1 MSELHILD
9 EETSGNHHH
18 IRQFDEE
25 LFWTV
30 EVVDDRRAIKYL
42 ATIGAEPVEA
52 RYADSALYHLDT
64 AQLIGYLAEIS
75 GYRVKV
81 SKKVKRQYS
90 PEHRAALT
98 ERLRKINATKNA
110 ILVWFSAQTA
120 AFVWNVGIETAIT
133 NIVGFSALLRQKE
146 MRRFVHNLVQ

>member
-9 EETSGNHHH
+9 EETSGSRHH
-18 IRQFDEE
+18 IRQYDEE
-25 LFWTV
+25 PHWMV

-110 ILVWFSAQTA
+110 ILV
-120 AFVWNVGIETAIT
+120 
-133 NIVGFSALLRQKE
+133 
-146 MRRFVHNLVQ
+146 

>member
-1 MSELHILD
+1 MSETHILD

-30 EVVDDRRAIKYL
+30 EVVDDRKAIKHL
-42 ATIGAEPVEA
+42 ATIGAESAEN
-52 RYADSALYHLDT
+52 RFADSALYRLNVE
-64 AQLIGYLAEIS
+64 QLIGYLAEIS
-75 GYRVKV
+75 GYRVKLA
-81 SKKVKRQYS
+81 KKQKRQYS

-110 ILVWFSAQTA
+110 ILV
-120 AFVWNVGIETAIT
+120 
-133 NIVGFSALLRQKE
+133 
-146 MRRFVHNLVQ
+146 

>member
-9 EETSGNHHH
+9 EATGGSRHH

-25 LFWTV
+25 VFWAV
-30 EVVDDRRAIKYL
+30 EVVDDKRAIKYL
-42 ATIGAEPVEA
+42 AGIGAEPVEN
-52 RYADSALYHLDT
+52 RYADSALYRLDT

-75 GYRVKV
+75 GYRAKI
-81 SKKVKRQYS
+81 SKKQKRQYS

-110 ILVWFSAQTA
+110 ILV
-120 AFVWNVGIETAIT
+120 
-133 NIVGFSALLRQKE
+133 
-146 MRRFVHNLVQ
+146 